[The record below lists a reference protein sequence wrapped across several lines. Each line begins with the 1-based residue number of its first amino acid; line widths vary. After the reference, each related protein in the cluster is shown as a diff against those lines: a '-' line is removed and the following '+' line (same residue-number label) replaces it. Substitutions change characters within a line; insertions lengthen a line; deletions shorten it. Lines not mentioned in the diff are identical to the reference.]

1 MIITGKEKNLGTSAG
16 RGRLHYLAGSARAE
30 RRGQPGCSTP
40 THLYDDDDLGDL
52 DDDVMMV
59 VIIHFHHY
67 YDDSLLHQMPV
78 FGFGCIFW
86 SI

>member
-16 RGRLHYLAGSARAE
+16 RGRLYYLAGSARAE

-40 THLYDDDDLGDL
+40 THLYDDDGDDDLSGL

-59 VIIHFHHY
+59 VITI
-67 YDDSLLHQMPV
+67 
-78 FGFGCIFW
+78 I
-86 SI
+86 SIIIKTIVS

>member
-40 THLYDDDDLGDL
+40 THLYDDDGDDDLGGL
-52 DDDVMMV
+52 DDDCLQYICIVSRYKDYTFLMM
-59 VIIHFHHY
+59 
-67 YDDSLLHQMPV
+67 M
-78 FGFGCIFW
+78 
-86 SI
+86 

>member
-40 THLYDDDDLGDL
+40 THLYDDDGDLGDR
-52 DDDVMMV
+52 VMMV
-59 VIIHFHHY
+59 VIIIISIIIMTFV
-67 YDDSLLHQMPV
+67 SLRMRT
-78 FGFGCIFW
+78 
-86 SI
+86 

>member
-40 THLYDDDDLGDL
+40 AHLYDDDDDDDNLGDL
-52 DDDVMMV
+52 DDDDDDVMMV
-59 VIIHFHHY
+59 VII
-67 YDDSLLHQMPV
+67 
-78 FGFGCIFW
+78 II
-86 SI
+86 SIIIMTIVS

>member
-40 THLYDDDDLGDL
+40 AHLHDDDDDLGDL
-52 DDDVMMV
+52 DDDNDDLMMV
-59 VIIHFHHY
+59 VII
-67 YDDSLLHQMPV
+67 
-78 FGFGCIFW
+78 II
-86 SI
+86 SIIIMTIGS